1 MDDLQI
7 LSAAVFGAVLLLVAG
22 LYSLYV
28 DGTASRRAASRR
40 LRALIDGAPRPS
52 AAESLRRKRRDRIGP
67 LTRFD
72 RSWARL
78 DRLVHRA
85 GITLPLRRV
94 ALVMGIVAVMT
105 LVALTALA
113 GGGSA
118 GVAALALAAAGF
130 AVGAAAIGVA
140 WRRARRTA
148 RLTAQL
154 PEALDIMVRSLRA
167 GHPVSA
173 AMSMVSRELGEPI
186 GAEFGLA
193 VSEMTYGLD
202 LRDALANLADRVA
215 VADLQYVTVAIKIQH
230 ETGGNLAEVLHGLS
244 TVIRARLRM
253 RKTIRSLS
261 AEARLS
267 ARVLAVM
274 PVAFAG
280 LVYASRPEFYL
291 SAVDDP
297 LFAPI
302 VAAAIGLELVGILV
316 MRRLVNFHV

>member
-7 LSAAVFGAVLLLVAG
+7 LSATVFGAVLLLVVGLHG
-22 LYSLYV
+22 LYADS
-28 DGTASRRAASRR
+28 TAGRRAASRR
-40 LRALIDGAPRPS
+40 LSALIDGAPRPG
-52 AAESLRRKRRDRIGP
+52 AAESLRRKPRGRIG
-67 LTRFD
+67 LLARFD

-78 DRLVHRA
+78 DRLVQQA
-85 GITLPLRRV
+85 GITPPLRRV
-94 ALVMGIVAVMT
+94 ALIIGIVAIMAF
-105 LVALTALA
+105 VALTAFA
-113 GGGSA
+113 GGRPA
-118 GVAALALAAAGF
+118 GVAALALVAAGF
-130 AVGAAAIGVA
+130 AIGAAAIGMA
-140 WRRARRTA
+140 WRRGRRTA

-173 AMSMVSRELGEPI
+173 AMGMVSRELGEPL
-186 GAEFGLA
+186 GAEFGLT

-202 LRDALANLADRVA
+202 LRDALANLAERVA
-215 VADLQYVTVAIKIQH
+215 VRDLQYVTVAIKIQH

-274 PVAFAG
+274 PLAFAG